1 MSEPA
6 REGEPARKGD
16 GVARIVT
23 LIGLAQIVTFGILF
37 YAFALLA
44 PRILAE
50 TGWEPGLVYGG
61 FSLAMVTA
69 GLVAPAVGALIDRNH
84 GRTILMVGPVIGA
97 AGLALLAIS
106 HSPAVYLASFVVV
119 GLGMATSLYDPA
131 FATIGRR
138 LGLRARRA
146 ISAVT
151 LLGGFASTVFW
162 PLTRALLTDMD
173 WRMVAFLYA
182 GLLIVIAVP
191 LHGLAFQG
199 RPVPLPADPD
209 DAAQPAIRPLDPPAS
224 YRTLILFAVVVAS
237 HGFVTSA
244 MSVHLI
250 PLLGGLGISER
261 DAVIAGM
268 LIGPAQ
274 VAARTLE
281 MLAGRSL
288 APMAL
293 GFVAVGTLPLAFLL
307 LMLLGATP
315 VTALA
320 FALVYGASNGLV
332 TIMRGVV
339 PLYLFG
345 AARIG
350 RMLGWIASPALL
362 VKALAPAT
370 FAAFLADFSA
380 PAGVRASALIGM
392 LAVAALVIIA
402 IRARRPRP

>member
-1 MSEPA
+1 MTLPGRLP
-6 REGEPARKGD
+6 REGGF
-16 GVARIVT
+16 ARIVI

-69 GLVAPAVGALIDRNH
+69 GLAAPLVGHLIDRDH
-84 GRTILMVGPVIGA
+84 GRTVLMIGPVVGA
-97 AGLALLAIS
+97 AGLLILAAS
-106 HSPAVYLASFVVV
+106 RTPAVYLAGFVVI
-119 GLGMATSLYDPA
+119 GAGMAGSLYDPA

-162 PLTRALLTDMD
+162 PLTRAMLVDMD
-173 WRMVAFLYA
+173 WRSVAIVYA
-182 GLLIVIAVP
+182 AVLVALAVP
-191 LHGLAFQG
+191 LHGLAFTG
-199 RPVPLPADPD
+199 RPVPLPPAPD
-209 DAAQPAIRPLDPPAS
+209 DAALPVVRPLTPPAG
-224 YRTLILFAVVVAS
+224 YAILLLFAVVVAG

-250 PLLGGLGISER
+250 PVLGGLGISEG

-274 VAARTLE
+274 VAARLLE
-281 MLAGRSL
+281 MLAGRAL

-293 GFVAVGTLPLAFLL
+293 GFVAVCSLPFAFLL
-307 LMLLGATP
+307 LIGLDATP
-315 VTALA
+315 VTALG
-320 FALVYGASNGLV
+320 FALIYGASNGLI
-332 TIMRGVV
+332 TIARGVV

-345 AARIG
+345 PSRIG

-362 VKALAPAT
+362 VKATAPA
-370 FAAFLADFSA
+370 AF
-380 PAGVRASALIGM
+380 
-392 LAVAALVIIA
+392 AALVDRSGTMAGLWSSIA
-402 IRARRPRP
+402 IAALSMLALAAIALAIGRRSRA